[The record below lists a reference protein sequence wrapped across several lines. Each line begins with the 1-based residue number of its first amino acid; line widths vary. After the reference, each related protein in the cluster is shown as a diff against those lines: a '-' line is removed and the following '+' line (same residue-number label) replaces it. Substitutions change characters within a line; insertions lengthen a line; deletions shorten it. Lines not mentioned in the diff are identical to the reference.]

1 MKIGFVVMGH
11 KDPNNCNW
19 SPIKIVYTKSQ
30 VLSDYDRYQ
39 WCTVSPKMYYTIL
52 GLKYNKT
59 FLKTLALWR
68 QELKLPMNGLPIN
81 RYFDIAQQAI
91 NYEPEVEGEVFAD
104 PDYGEQLW
112 QLSRKY
118 GKTLKMHHYL
128 SLHGNTEYSNWE
140 LLVLYGIVEPVLEES
155 ITWELRGWDSMYSSA
170 QFNPFGTITINL
182 HRRVTRN
189 QIVKYINQHFKEIE
203 KMMNLNLLPALPK
216 TDIFINELD
225 LKILDLKSKGFKDS
239 KILDM
244 FAAEYEEKLERGEIS
259 EQDVPDNLN
268 EEPFRMRYLRVQRR
282 VNTLFRDV
290 KE

>member
-11 KDPNNCNW
+11 KDHNNCNW
-19 SPIKIVYTKSQ
+19 SPVKIVYTKQ
-30 VLSDYDRYQ
+30 QILSDYDRYQ
-39 WCTVSPKMYYTIL
+39 LCAVSPEMYYTIL

-59 FLKTLALWR
+59 FLKNLALWR
-68 QELKLPMNGLPIN
+68 KELKIPEGGLN
-81 RYFDIAQQAI
+81 ESRYFDMAQQAI
-91 NYEPEVEGEVFAD
+91 NYEPEAEGEVFTD
-104 PDYGEQLW
+104 PDYGEQLFY
-112 QLSRKY
+112 LSRKY

-128 SLHGNTEYSNWE
+128 NSSRGAGYSNWE
-140 LLVLYGIVEPVLEES
+140 LLVLYGFVEPVLEEP
-155 ITWELRGWDSMYSSA
+155 ITWEMRGWDTMFSSA

-216 TDIFINELD
+216 TNIFISESD
-225 LKILDLKSKGFKDS
+225 LKILDLKSKGFKDR

-244 FAAEYEEKLERGEIS
+244 FAEEYDEKLERGKIS

-268 EEPFRMRYLRVQRR
+268 EESFRMRYLRAKRR
-282 VNTLFRDV
+282 VNTLFREV